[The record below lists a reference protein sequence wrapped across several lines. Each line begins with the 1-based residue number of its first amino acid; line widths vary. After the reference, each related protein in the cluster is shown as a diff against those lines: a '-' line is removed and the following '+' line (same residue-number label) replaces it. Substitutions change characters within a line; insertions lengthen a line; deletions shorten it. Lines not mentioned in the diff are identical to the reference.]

1 LTSAADATQV
11 GPASFASGEP
21 IEIDGNVVKTFRVRT
36 MTKRGN
42 GEGSIYQRSDGRWVA
57 SLWVGGSRKYLYGR
71 TRQDVA
77 RRLNEVL
84 HSAQEG
90 IYVDPGRMTV
100 GQLVDEWLVTAETSV
115 GRSTWI
121 RYEQYVRVHIKPA
134 IGSVPL
140 RTLSPRH
147 VQALYTRSLEG
158 GSSATTVNHVHT
170 VLHTALQ
177 YGLRMDYIRR
187 NVAALCTPP
196 RKIEQVVRTL
206 TVEEAK
212 RLLTSA
218 SGDRLEA
225 LFYLALFTGMRQ
237 GELLA
242 LRWDDIDLELSTAG
256 VRGSVRRINGELCIG
271 QPKTKRSR
279 RQVAL
284 AEPAVEALRRHKA
297 TQAAERLAAGSTWQ
311 DLGLVFSDASGGPL
325 DAQQV
330 VRRHFR
336 PLLRHA
342 GLPRIKFHALRHSAA
357 TLLLGL
363 GVHPVVVQEMLGHS
377 AVSVTMDIYSHATP
391 TLQRDAATALGQRLF
406 ATL

>member
-1 LTSAADATQV
+1 VS
-11 GPASFASGEP
+11 
-21 IEIDGNVVKTFRVRT
+21 
-36 MTKRGN
+36 KRGN
-42 GEGSIYQRSDGRWVA
+42 GEGSIYQRSDGRWVG
-57 SLWVGGSRKYLYGR
+57 SLWVSGKRKYLYGR

-84 HSAQEG
+84 HSAHEG
-90 IYVDPGRMTV
+90 TYVDPGRMTV
-100 GQLVDEWLVTAETSV
+100 GDLVDEWLAAAEASV
-115 GRSTWI
+115 GLSTWI
-121 RYEQYVRVHIKPA
+121 RYEQYGRVHIKPA
-134 IGSVPL
+134 IGTVPL

-147 VQALYTRSLEG
+147 VQQLYAHSLDA

-177 YGLRMDYIRR
+177 YALRMDYIRR

-196 RKIEQVVRTL
+196 RKVAQAVRTL
-206 TVEEAK
+206 TAVEAR
-212 RLLTSA
+212 RLLDAA

-225 LFYLALFTGMRQ
+225 VFYLALFTGMRQ

-256 VRGSVRRINGELCIG
+256 IRGSVRRINGELRVG

-284 AEPAVEALRRHKA
+284 AGPAVEALRRHKA
-297 TQAAERLAAGSTWQ
+297 AQAAERLAAGSTWQ
-311 DLGLVFSDASGGPL
+311 DVGLVFCDASGGPL

-336 PLLRHA
+336 PLLRRA
-342 GLPRIKFHALRHSAA
+342 ELPQIKFHALRHSAA

-363 GVHPVVVQEMLGHS
+363 GVHPVIVQEMLGHS

-391 TLQRDAATALGQRLF
+391 ILQRDAAAALGDFISTAL
-406 ATL
+406 